1 MTDKEREYR
10 KETVFSSPI
19 VSPKE
24 GQGISKSWVKGQ
36 GGRKTGFLK
45 NQQTEPKGGR
55 ANTKILVMI
64 LTNTAFIVYRK
75 CFFKK

>member
-36 GGRKTGFLK
+36 GGEKDWFFEKSADR
-45 NQQTEPKGGR
+45 
-55 ANTKILVMI
+55 TKRGESKYQNFSYDI
-64 LTNTAFIVYRK
+64 N
-75 CFFKK
+75 